1 MGRAVSLIP
10 ELGPSLGRLTA
21 RATSPGRAP
30 VVLDDFRLELVTTV
44 FEHAAAARAF
54 GDDAA
59 AVASALN
66 RAAWLAAWEATVAA
80 VAARLA
86 DYVERQLASA
96 AAESRLPQRLRS
108 TLVLSESDRRAIAG
122 RLGLGSFAFL
132 RSLDALERTVP
143 AVSASA
149 PRGAAAV
156 QEWQEALLGV
166 ARRLESAWL
175 ALEEAAEREPAV
187 WAESIER
194 TRRWRRPLWPLWAIT
209 GLVVLVA
216 GYVGLVFGGYLP
228 AVGPVGAL
236 ARAWWYRL

>member
-1 MGRAVSLIP
+1 
-10 ELGPSLGRLTA
+10 
-21 RATSPGRAP
+21 
-30 VVLDDFRLELVTTV
+30 VL
-44 FEHAAAARAF
+44 EHAAAARAF

-59 AVASALN
+59 AAASALN
-66 RAAWLAAWEATVAA
+66 RAAWLTAWEATVAA
-80 VAARLA
+80 VTRRLA
-86 DYVERQLASA
+86 EYVERQLASA
-96 AAESRLPQRLRS
+96 AAESRLPNRLRAP
-108 TLVLSESDRRAIAG
+108 LVLSDSDRRAIAG
-122 RLGLGSFAFL
+122 RLGSGSFAFL

-143 AVSASA
+143 AVSASGQ
-149 PRGAAAV
+149 RGAAAV

-175 ALEEAAEREPAV
+175 AVEEAAEREPAV

-194 TRRWRRPLWPLWAIT
+194 VRGWRRPLWPVWLIT
-209 GLVVLVA
+209 GLVVLLA